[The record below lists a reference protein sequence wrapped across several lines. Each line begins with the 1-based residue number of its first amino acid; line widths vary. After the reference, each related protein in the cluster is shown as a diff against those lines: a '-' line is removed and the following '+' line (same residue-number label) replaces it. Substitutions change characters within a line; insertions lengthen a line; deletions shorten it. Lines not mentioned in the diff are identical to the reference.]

1 MSSQGNLEMNYQ
13 AKEYNQEY
21 NQNQFLP
28 QPQPN
33 QFVNSQPYIDPNFMN
48 QNQNGIFIGQ
58 NNNMQIPLNN
68 GAYPNNNIQ
77 VQSLPN
83 KNNNEVNN
91 ECNRCCKKSLIILCS
106 LFILCII
113 IIVIIICAG
122 GIDFSFHNTDCK
134 EEPDH
139 PDC

>member
-13 AKEYNQEY
+13 AKEYNQ
-21 NQNQFLP
+21 NQFLP
-28 QPQPN
+28 PLQPN

>member
-1 MSSQGNLEMNYQ
+1 MSSQGNLEMNFQ
-13 AKEYNQEY
+13 SKED
-21 NQNQFLP
+21 NQNLFLP
-28 QPQPN
+28 PPQPN
-33 QFVNSQPYIDPNFMN
+33 QFVNSQPYIDPNFIN

-83 KNNNEVNN
+83 KNSNEVNN
-91 ECNRCCKKSLIILCS
+91 EYNRCCKNSVIILCS
-106 LFILCII
+106 ICCIFII
-113 IIVIIICAG
+113 IFVIVLCTG
-122 GIDFSFHNTDCK
+122 GIDFSFHNTDCEK
-134 EEPDH
+134 EPEH